1 MEILNKSTYH
11 LTVQA
16 SGTESIDTE
25 IKVVNGYPPAK
36 FIVTYFEG
44 SGSLEV
50 SQDGNVWLES
60 DISENTQVP
69 IVTTLPRYFRI
80 TEEGTKLIH
89 LTSI

>member
-16 SGTESIDTE
+16 EGPESIDTE
-25 IKVVNGYPPAK
+25 IRVVTGYPPSK